1 MSLLYLSR
9 GRVATPASHI
19 RLSIKWLQITRVATL
34 HKLYLPPEITEALF
48 TRMLKSISSDQ
59 KHKKKKKYEV
69 VFSKTTIKSVLI
81 DTLANKKSWEK
92 NIIMSVAKDS
102 TRT

>member
-1 MSLLYLSR
+1 
-9 GRVATPASHI
+9 
-19 RLSIKWLQITRVATL
+19 
-34 HKLYLPPEITEALF
+34 
-48 TRMLKSISSDQ
+48 MLKSISSDR
-59 KHKKKKKYEV
+59 KHKKKKKYDV